1 MQALQQDVQPGL
13 FNTIAQF
20 VHQQAGDERRAW
32 MSARKR
38 PSAGQAGFRLTV
50 EYAAAGRAFGSRRLL
65 SPGMPLH
72 DALGDAGIECPQ
84 AWTLLD
90 LYRVELLHSALQQ
103 VPAAR
108 QLAVVRELFFKGGI
122 GEQISLLRGLTLLSD
137 SAVFLPVAIEA
148 CRNNVLDVFCAMA
161 CENRYPALHFP
172 EINFNQMVM
181 KAMFNG
187 VALSKIAGLSGRL
200 NPEMAR
206 MASDYAAERRAA
218 GRSIP
223 ADIDM
228 VLEP

>member
-1 MQALQQDVQPGL
+1 MQAVHHEIQPGL
-13 FNTIAQF
+13 FDSIAQF
-20 VHQQAGDERRAW
+20 VHQQAGDELRAW

-50 EYAAAGRAFGSRRLL
+50 EYAAAGRVFGLARVL
-65 SPGMPLH
+65 SSGMPLR
-72 DALGDAGIECPQ
+72 DTLVEAGVECPE

-103 VPAAR
+103 VPAAG
-108 QLAVVRELFFKGGI
+108 QLAVVRELFYKGGI
-122 GEQISLLRGLTLLSD
+122 GEQISVLRSLILLPD
-137 SAVFLPVAIEA
+137 SEVFLPVAIDA

-187 VALSKIAGLSGRL
+187 VALSRIAGLSGRL
-200 NPEMAR
+200 NPELAR